1 MRTRPSPDAGP
12 GSVDFNASE
21 PGIISTWLVRSFL
34 PTWARILTPPGYVGF
49 PEQVDASGSPI
60 DSSERSTMVTAR
72 LIYTLC
78 LCHELDP
85 AGPYLDAA
93 RHGYAFLLQG
103 RPGTDGRFS
112 HVLYTDSR
120 GSEQPAD
127 LYDSAFVLMALAAY
141 AKVSGELAPLEIARE
156 VGRQID
162 RRYLERD
169 ASDGLQRQFPHM
181 HLFEACELLA
191 RLQPDAGWTGRAGF
205 ILDLLEQK
213 LILPNGAIAELYDQS
228 WSVAQESH
236 VIQIEIGHQFEWAWL
251 LYRHSML
258 TGSQP
263 ARTIADG
270 LYSFGI
276 RGVSW
281 ANGELQ
287 PFRNCV
293 NQYGKAMSE
302 DRPLWPM
309 TELLRASH
317 FRDRLTGGT
326 SGTSDA
332 VVRSLFKHYL
342 DHDNSTWVND
352 LADKG
357 SGTLRPIPT
366 RVLYHIIPALASYC
380 QAKEAVFGDCFL
392 LGLG

>member
-1 MRTRPSPDAGP
+1 MHTRPSPDAGP
-12 GSVDFNASE
+12 GSFDLNASG
-21 PGIISTWLVRSFL
+21 PGIISTWLVGSFL
-34 PTWARILTPPGYVGF
+34 PTWVRILTPPGYIGF
-49 PEQVDASGSPI
+49 PEEVDSSGGPI
-60 DSSERSTMVTAR
+60 DSPERSTMVTAR

-93 RHGYAFLLQG
+93 RHGYAFMLQA
-103 RPGTDGRFS
+103 RTGTDGQFS
-112 HVLYTDSR
+112 HRLYTDGR
-120 GSEQPAD
+120 RSERPAD

-141 AKVSGELAPLEIARE
+141 AKVSGELAPSAIARE
-156 VGRQID
+156 VGQYVD
-162 RRYLERD
+162 RHYLEGN
-169 ASDGLQRQFPHM
+169 ASEILQRQFPHM

-191 RLQPDAGWTGRAGF
+191 RLQPGAGWAGRAGF
-205 ILDLLEQK
+205 ILDLLEQR
-213 LILPNGAIAELYDQS
+213 LILSNGAIAELYDQS
-228 WSVAQESH
+228 WSVSQQSR

-258 TGSQP
+258 TGSQT

-270 LYSFGI
+270 LYDFGI
-276 RGVSW
+276 RGVSR

-326 SGTSDA
+326 SDTSDA

-342 DHDNSTWVND
+342 DHGNSTWVND
-352 LADKG
+352 VADKAG
-357 SGTLRPIPT
+357 GAPPLIPT

-380 QAKEAVFGDCFL
+380 QSKETAFGDSFL